1 MTGPPPPRR
10 RLPFIAGALLAQG
23 VLAAPAV
30 AAVAFSDPV
39 DHVVGRST
47 SIEEITTTATGPER
61 TTITL
66 LDSTSEEFGS
76 PAELVLVHLDAAG
89 APAGTQ
95 RIVLPESR
103 AVARQADADG
113 DDALEVVVLRPDAE
127 MITVYQ
133 RVGDSL
139 EKGPDSPVAPD
150 ADTIAV
156 GDVDGDGDDDAVVAN
171 TGFAFLLTSDGAGAF
186 GPPVQVLSSI
196 DIEASYLYGAPEL
209 RDLDDDGDLDLIV
222 TAALG
227 LSPPAS
233 TFSVP
238 LLNDGTGAFTEADP
252 GRLLGRE
259 PGPDLTGDGI
269 PDHVI
274 AGRKTIPGS
283 FGKPA
288 SEDYAAWV
296 QVGNAAGRFDAGPKL
311 GDVNTAFVDLV
322 QLDGRGPF
330 EIVLRDF
337 SGPSPGSVSYVAS
350 NGDGTF
356 GPQIPLSVRSYDL
369 RFLDLNHDG
378 AVDILTNS
386 GAGGTLSIRFN
397 QPVAAGSLDFGEV
410 PVGAPAEKALVVTND
425 GAAPLP
431 LGTATLGGAAVA
443 DYSVLENGCAGTTL
457 AAGQSCSITVRF
469 RPGDAGGRA
478 AEIAFTG
485 GPEPRRFALAGVG
498 RPAAPAAGAA
508 RCRVIPATPEPS
520 DEDRGDVALTAAQL
534 RVNQRIGQAAI
545 RRLNAVEAWL
555 NAGVEG
561 RDLCGGAIGATKLA
575 SGIASA
581 GALADLAAPSLPD
594 PRPVVVAKPDDA
606 TGAVR
611 LSTAQLRINQRIYQA
626 AIRRADALEA
636 RLAGKLTGSDLAAGA
651 LTQDKLHPRLR
662 ILSATP
668 AAFEPARSR
677 TQVAGARAGDGEV
690 AMSAGQLRIN
700 QRIAQAAVRRANALV
715 ARLEAGLT
723 GDDFADGSITAR
735 NLASGFVRP

>member
-1 MTGPPPPRR
+1 MSRRHR
-10 RLPFIAGALLAQG
+10 RLPWVAGALLAQG
-23 VLAAPAV
+23 VLATPAPA
-30 AAVAFSDPV
+30 AVSFSDPV

-47 SIEEITTTATGPER
+47 SFQEITAKATGPER

-76 PAELVLVHLDAAG
+76 PADLVLFHLDAAG

-95 RIVLPESR
+95 RIVLPEAR
-103 AVARQADADG
+103 AVARQADVDG

-127 MITVYQ
+127 MVTVYQ
-133 RVGDSL
+133 RVGDTL

-171 TGFAFLLTSDGAGAF
+171 TGFAFLLKSDGAGAF

-209 RDLDDDGDLDLIV
+209 RDLDGDGDLDLIV

-227 LSPPAS
+227 LSPPSS
-233 TFSVP
+233 TFRVP

-252 GRLLGRE
+252 GQLLGGE

-296 QVGNAAGRFDAGPKL
+296 QVGNAAGGSDAGPKL

-330 EIVLRDF
+330 EIVMRDF
-337 SGPSPGSVSYVAS
+337 SGPSPGSLSYVAS

-356 GPQIPLSVRSYDL
+356 GPQIPLPVRSYDL

-386 GAGGTLSIRFN
+386 GAGGTLSVRFN
-397 QPVAAGSLDFGEV
+397 LPVAVGSLDFGEV
-410 PVGAPAEKALVVTND
+410 PVGAPAERALVVKND
-425 GAAPLP
+425 GAAPLA
-431 LGTATLGGAAVA
+431 LGTATLGGAAGG
-443 DYSVLENGCAGTTL
+443 DYSVLENGCTDTTL
-457 AAGQSCSITVRF
+457 TAGQTCNVTLRF
-469 RPGDAGGRA
+469 RPADAGARA
-478 AEIAFTG
+478 AELTFTG

-508 RCRVIPATPEPS
+508 RCGVAPATPRAS
-520 DEDRGDVALTAAQL
+520 DDRGDVALSAAQL

-555 NAGVEG
+555 KAGIEG
-561 RDLCGGAIGATKLA
+561 RDLCGGAFGAAELA
-575 SGIASA
+575 PGIASA
-581 GALADLAAPSLPD
+581 GALTDLAAPSLPD
-594 PRPVVVAKPDDA
+594 PRPVVVARGDDEG
-606 TGAVR
+606 GAVR
-611 LSTAQLRINQRIYQA
+611 LSAAQLRINQRIYQA
-626 AIRRADALEA
+626 AIRRADALED
-636 RLAGKLTGSDLAAGA
+636 RLDGRLTGSDLAAGA

-662 ILSATP
+662 ILSAAP

-677 TQVAGARAGDGEV
+677 TQVAAARAGGGEV
-690 AMSAGQLRIN
+690 AMSAAQLRIN
-700 QRIAQAAVRRANALV
+700 QRIARAAVRRANALV
-715 ARLEAGLT
+715 ARLEAGLS
-723 GDDFADGSITAR
+723 GDAFADGSITAR
-735 NLASGFVRP
+735 NLAPGVVRP